1 MRSIYCVNI
10 RKPTKAYDCQYSNTI
25 NTVPQNKALG
35 YVTSSSDSFPQQ
47 RCTMLLMFSNT
58 HYAVFPLWTKPI
70 CWEQFHCAN
79 IGCSSPRGQV
89 IVSGK
94 KASFHK
100 HTTVY
105 MLNTATCFLWNQILP
120 KNTSILAIQDNLS
133 INELHCVWM
142 IICLYVPVVDWWPVQ
157 LYHTPHPMTA
167 GICSRACLPQC
178 WLGKG

>member
-1 MRSIYCVNI
+1 
-10 RKPTKAYDCQYSNTI
+10 
-25 NTVPQNKALG
+25 
-35 YVTSSSDSFPQQ
+35 
-47 RCTMLLMFSNT
+47 MFSNT

-142 IICLYVPVVDWWPVQ
+142 IICLCPRGRLVACPAV
-157 LYHTPHPMTA
+157 PHPSPHDSWDMLQSLSPSMLTWKRLRKWMELKN
-167 GICSRACLPQC
+167 SPLYDKF
-178 WLGKG
+178 LNS